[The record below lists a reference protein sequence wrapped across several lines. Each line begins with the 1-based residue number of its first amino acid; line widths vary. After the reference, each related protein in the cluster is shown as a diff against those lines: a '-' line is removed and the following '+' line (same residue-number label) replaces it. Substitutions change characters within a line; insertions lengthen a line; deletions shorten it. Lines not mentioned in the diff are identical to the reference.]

1 METQGNARRA
11 EHARFF
17 TTERFDSLECVTAVL
32 LRPRFTL
39 HAHDTYTIGNI
50 HAGHGWLGVRG
61 RRHDTGPEHF
71 LLHNPGDVHD
81 GHPDECGIHYRN
93 SYPSIAL
100 LRQVASEVSGRRVT
114 DTPFFPTPV
123 VRDPD
128 GIALFL
134 AAHRALDEGRDTLA
148 ADELLSRAY
157 AHCLVRHAAI
167 VPAGV
172 GDEGGPVARAGAL
185 MQARYAEDVGL
196 SDLAAVAGLSAHHL
210 IRAFRRHTGFT
221 PHAFLV
227 NRRVNAARHLLRQ
240 RGASLA
246 DVAAATG
253 FCDQAHFTRAFKAR
267 VGVTPGSYRAAV
279 AA

>member
-1 METQGNARRA
+1 METRVPEQ
-11 EHARFF
+11 ARFF
-17 TTERFDSLECVTAVL
+17 TTARFDNLECVAAVM

-50 HAGHGWLGVRG
+50 HDGRGWLSARG

-81 GHPDECGIHYRN
+81 GHPDEHGIHYRN
-93 SYPSIAL
+93 SYPSVAL
-100 LRQVASEVSGRRVT
+100 LRQIASEVAGRTVT
-114 DTPFFPTPV
+114 DTPFFPRPV
-123 VRDPD
+123 VTDPV
-128 GIALFL
+128 GTALFL
-134 AAHRALDEGRDTLA
+134 AAHRVLETGPDTLA
-148 ADELLSRAY
+148 ADEMLSRGY
-157 AHCLVRHAAI
+157 AHCLVHHAAI
-167 VPAGV
+167 VPADIGN
-172 GDEGGPVARAGAL
+172 EAGPVARVEAL
-185 MQARYAEDVGL
+185 MAAHYAEDVGL
-196 SDLAAVAGLSAHHL
+196 ADLAAEAGLSAHYL

-221 PHAFLV
+221 PHAYLV
-227 NRRVNAARHLLRQ
+227 NRRVNAARHLLR
-240 RGASLA
+240 RRDASIA